1 MRLSE
6 SVQFGGMEVNM
17 ENKEENKRNQI
28 KKGFRLSLSVK
39 IVAMALIPALVL
51 AISLTIVGTHA
62 IYSGIQEEMIES
74 LHMTTRSMEA
84 FSNALGDGSFSVD
97 AEGNLLKGEYNLTE
111 NEEEIDAM
119 VEGGNTDITFF
130 YDKTRRATTL
140 IDKDSG
146 ERILGTDA
154 SDDIYEKVVQ
164 KGETAIAYDLVIN
177 GEEYYAYY
185 APMKNPDGNIVGM
198 YFAGTPTKSMNEF
211 IMKKVITLVVA
222 ALVIGIIAL
231 IFIIITVVG
240 LRRGIMSTS
249 QVIATL
255 AGGDLTAAINKK
267 ALNRKDELGDM
278 AREVKLLQ
286 EELLQVMTKVKESS
300 DVLLTAGK
308 DLSSMASQT
317 SSTADEI
324 GHAVEDISKGAVSQ
338 AEDIETASARIEEMG
353 TVIGKIVNGVA
364 VLDTTSDNM
373 KNAGDQSVRIIQ
385 ELSLSNDKT
394 MGAIERIGEQVN
406 ATNESANKISEA
418 IQLITSIA
426 EETNL
431 LSLNASIEA
440 ARAGEQGK
448 GFAVVANQIQKL
460 AEQSN
465 ESAQKIA
472 EIITELLDDSEKTVE
487 VMGEV
492 QQIVNEQQEKLD
504 LTKKQFNSV
513 SKGIEDSRDE
523 TTGIKE
529 QTVVCDSARTN
540 VVDVIT
546 NLSAISEENAASTQ
560 ETTASM
566 QELNATINLLAESA
580 GNLMNLS
587 TALEKE
593 IQFFRF

>member
-1 MRLSE
+1 MKNKD
-6 SVQFGGMEVNM
+6 GKMEKQV
-17 ENKEENKRNQI
+17 
-28 KKGFRLSLSVK
+28 KKGFRLSVSTK
-39 IVAMALIPALVL
+39 IIAMALIPSLVL
-51 AISLTIVGTHA
+51 AISLTIVGAHA
-62 IYSGIQEEMIES
+62 IYSGIQEEMIEN
-74 LHMTTRSMEA
+74 LHMTTKSMEA
-84 FSNALGDGSFSVD
+84 FGNALGNGSFAID
-97 AEGNLLKGEYNLTE
+97 AEGNLLKGAYNLTQ
-111 NEEEIDAM
+111 NEEEVDAI
-119 VEGGNTDITFF
+119 VEGTNTDITFF

-140 IDKDSG
+140 VDKDTG
-146 ERILGTDA
+146 KKILGTDA
-154 SDDIYEKVVQ
+154 SDDIYEKVV
-164 KGETAIAYDLVIN
+164 KNGETVIAYDLVIN
-177 GEEYYAYY
+177 EKEYYAYY
-185 APMKNPDGNIVGM
+185 APMKNPDGKIVGM
-198 YFAGTPTKSMNEF
+198 YFAGTPTSKMNDF
-211 IMKKVITLVVA
+211 IMKKVITLVIA

-231 IFIIITVVG
+231 VFILIVAIG
-240 LRRGIMSTS
+240 LRRGL
-249 QVIATL
+249 IATSKVITTL
-255 AGGDLTAAINKK
+255 ASGDLTAEIDKK
-267 ALNRKDELGDM
+267 SLERNDELGDM
-278 AREVKLLQ
+278 TREVKLLQ
-286 EELLQVMTKVKESS
+286 SELLQVMMKVKESAG
-300 DVLLTAGK
+300 VLLTSGK
-308 DLSSMASQT
+308 DLSAMASQT

-353 TVIGKIVNGVA
+353 TVIGKIVSGVA

-373 KNAGDQSVRIIQ
+373 KNAGDQSVTIVQ

-394 MGAIERIGEQVN
+394 MSAIEHIGKQVN

-472 EIITELLDDSEKTVE
+472 EIITDLLNDSEKTVE

-492 QQIVNEQQEKLD
+492 RQIVNEQQEKLN
-504 LTKKQFNSV
+504 LTKNQFSNV
-513 SKGIEDSRDE
+513 SKGIEASRDE

-529 QTVVCDSARTN
+529 QTVVCDNARSN

-546 NLSAISEENAASTQ
+546 NLSAISEENAASTE

-587 TALEKE
+587 TSLEKE
-593 IQFFRF
+593 IQFFHF

>member
-1 MRLSE
+1 MKNKD
-6 SVQFGGMEVNM
+6 GKMEKQV
-17 ENKEENKRNQI
+17 
-28 KKGFRLSLSVK
+28 KKGFRLSVSTK
-39 IVAMALIPALVL
+39 IIAMALIPTLVL
-51 AISLTIVGTHA
+51 AISLTIVGAHA
-62 IYSGIQEEMIES
+62 IYSGIQEEMIEN
-74 LHMTTRSMEA
+74 LHMTTKSMEA
-84 FSNALGDGSFSVD
+84 FGNALGNGSFAID
-97 AEGNLLKGEYNLTE
+97 AEGNLLKGAYNLTQ
-111 NEEEIDAM
+111 NEEEVDAI
-119 VEGGNTDITFF
+119 VEGTNTDITFF

-140 IDKDSG
+140 VDKDTG
-146 ERILGTDA
+146 KKILGTDA
-154 SDDIYEKVVQ
+154 SDDIYEKVV
-164 KGETAIAYDLVIN
+164 KNGETVIAYDLVIN
-177 GEEYYAYY
+177 EKEYYAYY
-185 APMKNPDGNIVGM
+185 APMKNPDGKIVGM
-198 YFAGTPTKSMNEF
+198 YFAGTPTSKMNDF
-211 IMKKVITLVVA
+211 IMKKVITLVIA

-231 IFIIITVVG
+231 VFILIVAIG
-240 LRRGIMSTS
+240 LRRGL
-249 QVIATL
+249 IATSKVITTL
-255 AGGDLTAAINKK
+255 ASGDLTAEIDKK
-267 ALNRKDELGDM
+267 SLERNDELGDM
-278 AREVKLLQ
+278 TREVKLLQ
-286 EELLQVMTKVKESS
+286 SELLQVMMKVKESAG
-300 DVLLTAGK
+300 VLLTSGK
-308 DLSSMASQT
+308 DLSAMASQT

-353 TVIGKIVNGVA
+353 TVIGKIVSGVA

-373 KNAGDQSVRIIQ
+373 KNAGDQSVTIVQ

-394 MGAIERIGEQVN
+394 MSAIEHIGKQVN

-472 EIITELLDDSEKTVE
+472 EIITDLLNDSEKTVE

-492 QQIVNEQQEKLD
+492 RQIVNEQQEKLN
-504 LTKKQFNSV
+504 LTKNQFSNV
-513 SKGIEDSRDE
+513 SKGIEASRDE

-529 QTVVCDSARTN
+529 QTVVCDNARSN

-546 NLSAISEENAASTQ
+546 NLSAISEENAASTE

-587 TALEKE
+587 TSLEKE
-593 IQFFRF
+593 IQFFHF